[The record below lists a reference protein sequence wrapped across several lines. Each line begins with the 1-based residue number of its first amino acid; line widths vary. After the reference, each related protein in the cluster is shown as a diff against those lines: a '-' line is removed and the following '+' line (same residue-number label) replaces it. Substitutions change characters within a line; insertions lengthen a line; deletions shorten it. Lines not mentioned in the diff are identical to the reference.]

1 MYTGEPFQLRKA
13 RDFGQIFSDTF
24 AFLRQEWRPL
34 LRAIALIGLPVGL
47 IGGFLSGDALAGV
60 QHFQIRAESDPEG
73 ALALLGSSM
82 VGLVPGMLLLMAAWA
97 LVVAMAH
104 EYLRAYHLGEHQLLT
119 SGDIIKRGFAQIGPY
134 LGASILSGL
143 LVMLGLILCVLPAIY
158 PATVLSLAL
167 AAHAIERTGGAGALS
182 RSNQLV
188 SGDFWPTLGL
198 AIVMV
203 IIKSII
209 DQVLVLPFTIV
220 GLVIGVNAGLE
231 SATGGGPLELPA
243 WISVFNAISTAVQW
257 CVQMLTYPVIA
268 VAYMLKYFSRV
279 EETEGIGLKEK
290 IAGFD
295 QA

>member
-1 MYTGEPFQLRKA
+1 MHTGVPFQLRKA

-34 LRAIALIGLPVGL
+34 LRAIATVGLPAGL

-60 QHFQIRAESDPEG
+60 QQFQIRADSDPEG

-82 VGLVPGMLLLMAAWA
+82 IGLVPGMLLLMAAWT
-97 LVVAMAH
+97 LVVSMVH
-104 EYLRAYHLGEHQLLT
+104 EYLRAYHLGEHQSLD
-119 SGDIIKRGFAQIGPY
+119 SGDIIKRGLAQIGPY

-143 LVMLGLILCVLPAIY
+143 LVLLGLILCVLPAVY

-167 AAHAIERTGGAGALS
+167 AAHAIERTGGAGSLS

-198 AIVMV
+198 TIVMV

-209 DQVLVLPFTIV
+209 DQVLVLPFTIA

-231 SATGGGPLELPA
+231 SAMGGGPLELPT